1 MSERLTFPDNFLW
14 GTATAAHQIE
24 GNNTNSD
31 WWRHEQTSGRVA
43 EPSGDATDSWHLYE
57 VDLDIV
63 QQLGLNSYRFS
74 IEWARIEPA
83 EGQFSTATLMHYRQ
97 IGRAHV

>member
-74 IEWARIEPA
+74 IEWADRK
-83 EGQFSTATLMHYRQ
+83 STRLNSSHIPLSRMPSSA
-97 IGRAHV
+97 